1 MIINNIL
8 EDEGILKYLEK
19 RNLLEQY
26 KKSKINVL
34 KNINSWNYF
43 KERKPK
49 WSNIWYFRIN
59 KQFRAIWTID
69 KDWDLLIYKIDN
81 HQ

>member
-34 KNINSWNYF
+34 KNINSGNYF

-49 WSNIWYFRIN
+49 GSNIWYFRIN
-59 KQFRAIWTID
+59 KQFRAIGTID
-69 KDWDLLIYKIDN
+69 KDGDLLIYKIDN